1 MSLACLWHSPAFFF
15 FLLYFFFASLFFFF
29 FIFFVFF
36 FVFYSPS
43 PPFSALD
50 MGLPEDFRWE
60 GSTVGDQ
67 PVVMSP
73 EGPTR
78 MGGATREVISAG
90 GASLVVPRAGSPRPM
105 FPEPRNNAAP
115 GWVEEGIRR
124 VGQHWVL
131 FPEPAFPYG

>member
-1 MSLACLWHSPAFFF
+1 MWHSPAFFF
-15 FLLYFFFASLFFFF
+15 FLLFFFFFSLFFFFF

-50 MGLPEDFRWE
+50 MGLPGDFRWE
-60 GSTVGDQ
+60 GSTVGEE

-73 EGPTR
+73 EGPTQ

-90 GASLVVPRAGSPRPM
+90 GATLVVPRAGSPR
-105 FPEPRNNAAP
+105 RYSWGRRTIAAQ
-115 GWVEEGIRR
+115 GRVEEGIR
-124 VGQHWVL
+124 
-131 FPEPAFPYG
+131 